1 MCLTLLQDSPTDRM
15 FLGSRRNSARTEEL
29 HGPRSETSEPMLFK
43 RFQAGGLFGNS
54 LSGLHNV
61 SKQIRNRNW
70 CCLTLK
76 FFGDGT
82 TVSKEKQVAI
92 LGWDFQNYLQ
102 AAEVAPTGEAQ
113 LLQLREPL
121 KHIQSPWH
129 ISLITVQLKTLH
141 SQLCCV
147 L

>member
-29 HGPRSETSEPMLFK
+29 HGPQSQTSEYMLFK
-43 RFQAGGLFGNS
+43 WFQAGGLFGNS

-76 FFGDGT
+76 FFWDGT

-102 AAEVAPTGEAQ
+102 AAAVAPEGEAQ

-121 KHIQSPWH
+121 KHTQSPWH

-141 SQLCCV
+141 YQLCCV